1 MRRLQTTLLWLPC
14 CAALLTGCDRA
25 QDLPRLFTETRIERP
40 QVPPE
45 LLACADAPATPAAGA
60 TQRAAASYMAGLWSA
75 LEDCRGKL
83 AILAKLLAADEAPAG
98 GAASPGAAE
107 P

>member
-1 MRRLQTTLLWLPC
+1 
-14 CAALLTGCDRA
+14 LTGCDRA
-25 QDLPRLFTETRIERP
+25 PALPRLFTETRIERP

-45 LLACADAPATPAAGA
+45 LLACASAPATPAAGA

-75 LEDCRGKL
+75 LEDCHGKL
-83 AILAKLLAADEAPAG
+83 AILAKLLADEGPSG
-98 GAASPGAAE
+98 GAASAGGAK